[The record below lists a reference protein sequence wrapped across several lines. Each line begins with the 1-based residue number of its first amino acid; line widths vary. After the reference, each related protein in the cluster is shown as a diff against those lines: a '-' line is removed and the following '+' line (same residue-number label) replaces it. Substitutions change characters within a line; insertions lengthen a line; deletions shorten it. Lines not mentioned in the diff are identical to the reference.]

1 LYFPKKLQ
9 DLLSIGSSNT
19 ITPIINGTFWLFIAS
34 ILTKTD
40 YGELGFLFSIVNVV
54 SVVSLLGLATTIL
67 VYGAKKENIFPA
79 SFVIVLV
86 TSIIA
91 SSIAFLFTENIIASL
106 LIIGLTIFNLTLSG
120 LLSKEKYHKYS
131 YNQLIKAG
139 SAVILALIFYQF
151 LGINGIL
158 LGYFV
163 STLFI
168 MKELYALLKNK
179 KIEFSILKPKIRFLL
194 QNYAARIVF
203 ITFWWADKLIIGTMF
218 GFTFLAG
225 YYFASQYIMLLM
237 ALPKTI
243 TQYLLPQEAQGKKNK
258 KIKIFS
264 VLFVSLISIA
274 SIIFLPWGIN
284 TFLPKFEESILP
296 MQIMSIALFPIAISA
311 ILQAQFLGKENSQII
326 LIGGIIEVTIYLG
339 FIIVLG
345 PIYGLVGLAI
355 GFLVAQSLKTCYNLL
370 VTYWNRSSDQKSF

>member
-1 LYFPKKLQ
+1 MYFPKKLQ
-9 DLLSIGSSNT
+9 DLLSIGSSNA

-67 VYGAKKENIFPA
+67 VYEAKKENIFPA
-79 SFVIVLV
+79 AFVLV
-86 TSIIA
+86 LVASIIS
-91 SSIAFLFTENIIASL
+91 SSIAFLFTENILVSL

-131 YNQLIKAG
+131 YNQLFKAG

-163 STLFI
+163 STLLI
-168 MKELYALLKNK
+168 IKELYVFLKNK
-179 KIEFSILKPKIRFLL
+179 KIEFSILKPKIRFML

-203 ITFWWADKLIIGTMF
+203 ITFWWADKLIIGAMF

-274 SIIFLPWGIN
+274 SIIFLPWGVN

-326 LIGGIIEVTIYLG
+326 LIG
-339 FIIVLG
+339 
-345 PIYGLVGLAI
+345 
-355 GFLVAQSLKTCYNLL
+355 
-370 VTYWNRSSDQKSF
+370 